1 MDNETIK
8 RHLSPQIITLIA
20 LLVIA
25 GISLYIRI
33 ALPYDQVFVN
43 GTVWFGGTD
52 AWYHMR
58 LVDNLV
64 QHFPHH
70 ISFDPYTFFP
80 YGKMVSWPPFFDWLI
95 AGIARFVSL
104 GLPSQHTVDV
114 VGAYLPPILGT
125 MTIIPVYFIGKELFN
140 RWTGL
145 LAAALVVVL
154 PGEFLSRSL
163 LGSTDHHV
171 AESLFSTVT
180 ILFLILAVKRAK
192 ERELSF
198 SHLINRNWIIIT
210 RPLVYTLLAGI
221 FLGIYLLTWVGGL
234 MLLFI
239 IFAWLVIQFIIDH
252 LRGKSIDYLCIIG
265 TLTFLIA
272 CILFLPFSYTTNL
285 SNIQRASLAIAII
298 TPLGLGGISYLIKSK
313 SIRPIY
319 YLPIIFGLA
328 GIVLAI
334 LYAVNPSLVHSM
346 LNKFGIF
353 STGSAG
359 MTIVEA
365 NPLLF
370 PLGVF
375 SWEIA
380 WVNFA
385 TTFFISFISI
395 GWLIYRSIK
404 EESADKTLFLLWSIV
419 MLVAILAKRRFS
431 YYYAINAALLAGY
444 LCWRILDFAG
454 LREMQAK
461 SREAVKKY
469 ITQAEKR
476 RSKKAKLKARGRQKT
491 FLQPRAAWIKMIV
504 TGVAIFFLVFFPC
517 IGLPGIKPYTVLF
530 GRPVDLLGHP
540 IELRIKLTQPLAN
553 EDNLILINHA
563 WYDSLLWLKGN
574 SPEPFGNPDSY
585 YELYETPP
593 KQQAYEY
600 PESAYSVMSW
610 WDYGHWI
617 TRISHRI
624 PICNPFQQ
632 GAKSAANYFIAQ
644 DEDSANDMLEKLCS
658 RYVIIDYLLPTGK
671 FYALP
676 TWAGKNPDE
685 FYGTYYAPQEGG
697 KLESVTFFYPSY
709 YQSTVVRL
717 YNFDGEAT
725 TPHDST
731 IIISYVEKLNPVGKL
746 YREITGA
753 KEFSSYEEAEAY
765 ISKQEPGKYVLGNY
779 DAFATP
785 VPLEKMEHYH
795 LVHTSTQEWQDKA
808 EVKIFEYTKV
818 LPAG

>member
-1 MDNETIK
+1 MDGESIK
-8 RHLSPQIITLIA
+8 RHFSSQIITLIS

-33 ALPYDQVFVN
+33 ALPYDRVFVN

-80 YGKMVSWPPFFDWLI
+80 YGFTIAWPPFFDWLI
-95 AGIARFVSL
+95 AGIARFVSI

-125 MTIIPVYFIGKELFN
+125 LTIIPVYFIGKELFN

-145 LAAALVVVL
+145 LAAALVIIL
-154 PGEFLSRSL
+154 PGEFLNRSL
-163 LGSTDHHV
+163 LGFTDHHV

-180 ILFLILAVKRAK
+180 ILFLILAVKRAR
-192 ERELSF
+192 ERGLLF
-198 SHLINRNWIIIT
+198 GHLINRNWAIIT

-239 IFAWLVIQFIIDH
+239 IFAWLVIQFIIEH

-265 TLTFLIA
+265 TLSFLIA
-272 CILFLPFSYTTNL
+272 SIIFLPFSYTTRL

-298 TPLGLGGISYLIKSK
+298 TPLGLGGISYLIRSK
-313 SIRPIY
+313 AIRSEY
-319 YLPIIFGLA
+319 YLPAIFGLA
-328 GIVLAI
+328 GIILAI
-334 LYAVNPSLVHSM
+334 LYAINPHLLHSM

-353 STGSAG
+353 STGHAS

-370 PLGVF
+370 PQGIF

-380 WVNFA
+380 WLNFA

-395 GWLIYRSIK
+395 GWLIYRSVK

-419 MLVAILAKRRFS
+419 MLAAILAKRRFS
-431 YYYAINAALLAGY
+431 YYYAINAALLTGY

-454 LREMQAK
+454 LRELLAK
-461 SREAVKKY
+461 PRETVKKY
-469 ITQAEKR
+469 IKKTEKR
-476 RSKKAKLKARGRQKT
+476 RRGKAKIKARGRRKA
-491 FLQPRAAWIKMIV
+491 FLQPRAAWIKVIATGIV
-504 TGVAIFFLVFFPC
+504 IFFLVFFPC
-517 IGLPGIKPYTVLF
+517 IGLPGIKPYAMVF
-530 GRPVDLLGHP
+530 GRSVDLLGHP
-540 IELRIKLTQPLAN
+540 IKLRIKLTQPLAKKAN
-553 EDNLILINHA
+553 FINHA
-563 WYDSLLWLKGN
+563 WYDSLLWLRDN
-574 SPEPFGNPDSY
+574 SPEPFSNPDYY
-585 YELYETPP
+585 YELYEAPP
-593 KQQAYEY
+593 KQQEYEY
-600 PESAYSVMSW
+600 PESAYSIMSW

-617 TRISHRI
+617 TRSAHRI
-624 PICNPFQQ
+624 PICNPFQK
-632 GAKSAANYFIAQ
+632 GVKSAANYFIAQ
-644 DEDSANDMLEKLCS
+644 NEGSANNMLEKLDS
-658 RYVIIDYLLPTGK
+658 RYVIIDHLMPTIK
-671 FYALP
+671 FYAMP

-685 FYGTYYAPQEGG
+685 FYGTYYVPQKGG
-697 KLESVTFFYPSY
+697 KLKSVTFFYPSY

-725 TPHDST
+725 TPRDST
-731 IIISYVEKLNPVGKL
+731 IIISYVEKVNPVGKL
-746 YREITGA
+746 YREITGVQ
-753 KEFSSYEEAEAY
+753 EFSSYEEAEAY

-785 VPLEKMEHYH
+785 VPLEKMEHYQ
-795 LVHTSTQEWQDKA
+795 LVHTSTQKWQGKP
-808 EVKIFEYTKV
+808 EVKIFEYTKN
-818 LPAG
+818 

>member
-1 MDNETIK
+1 MGGESIK
-8 RHLSPQIITLIA
+8 RHFSQQIITLIA

-33 ALPYDQVFVN
+33 ALPYDRIFVN

-64 QHFPHH
+64 QNFPHH

-80 YGKMVSWPPFFDWLI
+80 HGFRITWPPFFDWLI
-95 AGIARFVSL
+95 AGIARFVSM

-125 MTIIPVYFIGKELFN
+125 LIIIPIYFIGKELFN

-145 LAAALVVVL
+145 LAAALVIIL

-163 LGSTDHHV
+163 LGFTDHHV

-180 ILFLILAVKRAK
+180 ILFLILAVKRAR
-192 ERELSF
+192 ERGLLF
-198 SHLINRNWIIIT
+198 GHLINRNWAIIT

-221 FLGIYLLTWVGGL
+221 FLGIYLLTWMGGL

-239 IFAWLVIQFIIDH
+239 IFAWLVIQFIIEH

-265 TLTFLIA
+265 TLSFLIA
-272 CILFLPFSYTTNL
+272 SIIFLPFSYATRL

-298 TPLGLGGISYLIKSK
+298 TPLGLGGISYLTRSK
-313 SIRPIY
+313 AIRPKY
-319 YLPIIFGLA
+319 YLPAIFGFA
-328 GIVLAI
+328 GIAI
-334 LYAVNPSLVHSM
+334 AIFHTINPHLLHSM

-353 STGSAG
+353 STGHAG

-370 PLGVF
+370 PQGVF
-375 SWEIA
+375 SWEVA
-380 WVNFA
+380 WLYFA

-419 MLVAILAKRRFS
+419 MLAAVLAKRRFS
-431 YYYAINAALLAGY
+431 YYYAINTALLTGY

-454 LREMQAK
+454 LRELATK
-461 SREAVKKY
+461 PRETVKKY
-469 ITQAEKR
+469 IKKTEKR
-476 RSKKAKLKARGRQKT
+476 RRGKAKIKVRGRQKA
-491 FLQPRAAWIKMIV
+491 FLQTRAAWIKVIAA
-504 TGVAIFFLVFFPC
+504 GVVIFFLVFFPC
-517 IGLPGIKPYTVLF
+517 IGLPGIKPYAMVF

-540 IELRIKLTQPLAN
+540 IELRIKLTQPLAKKAN
-553 EDNLILINHA
+553 FINHA
-563 WYDSLLWLKGN
+563 WYDSLLWLRDN
-574 SPEPFGNPDSY
+574 SPEPFGNPDYY

-593 KQQAYEY
+593 KQQEYEY
-600 PESAYSVMSW
+600 PESAYSIMSW

-617 TRISHRI
+617 TRIAHRI
-624 PICNPFQQ
+624 PICNPFQK
-632 GAKSAANYFIAQ
+632 GVESAANYFIAQ
-644 DEDSANDMLEKLCS
+644 DEGSANNMLEELDS
-658 RYVIIDYLLPTGK
+658 RYVIINHSLPTSK

-676 TWAGKNPDE
+676 TWAGKNPNE
-685 FYGTYYAPQEGG
+685 FYGTYYVPQKGG
-697 KLESVTFFYPSY
+697 KLKAVTFFYPSY

-725 TPHDST
+725 TPRDST
-731 IIISYVEKLNPVGKL
+731 IIISYMEKVNPVGKL
-746 YREITGA
+746 YREITGVQ
-753 KEFSSYEEAEAY
+753 EFSSYEEAEAY
-765 ISKQEPGKYVLGNY
+765 ISKQELGKYVLGNY

-785 VPLEKMEHYH
+785 VPLEKMEHYQ
-795 LVHTSTQEWQDKA
+795 LVHTSAQKSQGKP
-808 EVKIFEYTKV
+808 EVKIFEYTKN
-818 LPAG
+818 